1 MALRIDDIS
10 INTILGHGSAITG
23 NIKINGFVRIDGDID
38 GNLET
43 DGNII
48 IGENARI
55 RGNVKAKSVI
65 VGGIVLGNIEASQ
78 SIKVLATSAV
88 IGDIVSHKVQ
98 VEQNAIIHGHFISIK
113 DEQKFLK
120 ISDEYLQALAIKQK
134 VINGR
139 S

>member
-1 MALRIDDIS
+1 MALRFDDIS

-134 VINGR
+134 V
-139 S
+139 SL

>member
-23 NIKINGFVRIDGDID
+23 NIKLNGFVRIDGDID

-134 VINGR
+134 V
-139 S
+139 SL

>member
-10 INTILGHGSAITG
+10 INTILGQGSAITG

-134 VINGR
+134 V
-139 S
+139 SL

>member
-78 SIKVLATSAV
+78 SIIVLATSAV
-88 IGDIVSHKVQ
+88 IGDIVSHKIQ

-134 VINGR
+134 V
-139 S
+139 SL

>member
-55 RGNVKAKSVI
+55 RGNIKAKSAI
-65 VGGIVLGNIEASQ
+65 VGGIVLGNIETSQ
-78 SIKVLATSAV
+78 SIKILSTAAV
-88 IGDIVSHKVQ
+88 VGDMISYKVQ
-98 VEQNAIIHGHFISIK
+98 VEQDAIIHGHFISIK
-113 DEQKFLK
+113 DEQRFLK
-120 ISDEYLQALAIKQK
+120 ISGEYLQAVAIKQK
-134 VINGR
+134 V
-139 S
+139 SL

>member
-120 ISDEYLQALAIKQK
+120 ISDEYLQALAIKRK
-134 VINGR
+134 V
-139 S
+139 SL

>member
-65 VGGIVLGNIEASQ
+65 IGGIVLGNIEASQ

-134 VINGR
+134 V
-139 S
+139 SL

>member
-120 ISDEYLQALAIKQK
+120 ISDEYLQALAIKQT
-134 VINGR
+134 V
-139 S
+139 SL

>member
-88 IGDIVSHKVQ
+88 IGDIVSHKIQ

-134 VINGR
+134 V
-139 S
+139 SL

>member
-113 DEQKFLK
+113 DEQRFLK

-134 VINGR
+134 V
-139 S
+139 SL

>member
-48 IGENARI
+48 IGEI
-55 RGNVKAKSVI
+55 DINVY
-65 VGGIVLGNIEASQ
+65 ECQ
-78 SIKVLATSAV
+78 SPTLSY
-88 IGDIVSHKVQ
+88 
-98 VEQNAIIHGHFISIK
+98 
-113 DEQKFLK
+113 
-120 ISDEYLQALAIKQK
+120 SDAIKPLL
-134 VINGR
+134 NF
-139 S
+139 

>member
-55 RGNVKAKSVI
+55 RGNIKAKSAI
-65 VGGIVLGNIEASQ
+65 VGGIVLGNIETSQ
-78 SIKVLATSAV
+78 SIKILSTAAV
-88 IGDIVSHKVQ
+88 VGDIISYKVQ
-98 VEQNAIIHGHFISIK
+98 VEQDAIIHGHFISIK

-134 VINGR
+134 V
-139 S
+139 SL

>member
-120 ISDEYLQALAIKQK
+120 ISDEHLQALAIKQK
-134 VINGR
+134 V
-139 S
+139 SL

>member
-1 MALRIDDIS
+1 MALRFDDIS

-55 RGNVKAKSVI
+55 RGNIKAKSII
-65 VGGIVLGNIEASQ
+65 VGGIVLGNIEATESVKILSQ
-78 SIKVLATSAV
+78 SAV
-88 IGDIVSHKVQ
+88 VGDVISRKVQ
-98 VEQNAIIHGHFISIK
+98 VEQAAIIHGHFISVK
-113 DEQKFLK
+113 NEKKFSA
-120 ISDEYLQALAIKQK
+120 ISAEYLQSVAIKQK
-134 VINGR
+134 VVL
-139 S
+139 

>member
-10 INTILGHGSAITG
+10 INTILGQGSAITG

-38 GNLET
+38 GTLET

-55 RGNVKAKSVI
+55 RGNIKAKSVI
-65 VGGIVLGNIEASQ
+65 VGGIVLGNIEAAQ
-78 SIKVLATSAV
+78 SIKVLSASAV
-88 IGDIVSHKVQ
+88 VGDIISHKVQ
-98 VEQNAIIHGHFISIK
+98 VEQDAIIHGHFISIK

-134 VINGR
+134 V
-139 S
+139 SL

>member
-43 DGNII
+43 DGTII

-98 VEQNAIIHGHFISIK
+98 VEQVVLST
-113 DEQKFLK
+113 
-120 ISDEYLQALAIKQK
+120 
-134 VINGR
+134 
-139 S
+139 

>member
-10 INTILGHGSAITG
+10 INTILGQGSAITG

-55 RGNVKAKSVI
+55 RGNIKAKSVI
-65 VGGIVLGNIEASQ
+65 IGGIVLGNIEATQ
-78 SIKVLATSAV
+78 SIKILSAEAV
-88 IGDIVSHKVQ
+88 VGDIISHKVQ
-98 VEQNAIIHGHFISIK
+98 LFMGIL
-113 DEQKFLK
+113 FLLK
-120 ISDEYLQALAIKQK
+120 MNKNSQRFLMNICRLWL
-134 VINGR
+134 
-139 S
+139 

>member
-55 RGNVKAKSVI
+55 RGNIKAKSAI
-65 VGGIVLGNIEASQ
+65 VGGIVLGNIETSQ
-78 SIKVLATSAV
+78 SIKILSTAAV
-88 IGDIVSHKVQ
+88 VGDIISYKVQ
-98 VEQNAIIHGHFISIK
+98 VEQDAIIHGHFISIK
-113 DEQKFLK
+113 DEQRLSKM
-120 ISDEYLQALAIKQK
+120 SGEYLQAVAIKQK
-134 VINGR
+134 VSI
-139 S
+139 

>member
-113 DEQKFLK
+113 DEQKLLK

-134 VINGR
+134 V
-139 S
+139 SL

>member
-98 VEQNAIIHGHFISIK
+98 VEQNAIIHGHFISSK
-113 DEQKFLK
+113 DQQKFLK

-134 VINGR
+134 V
-139 S
+139 SL

>member
-55 RGNVKAKSVI
+55 RGNIKAKSAI
-65 VGGIVLGNIEASQ
+65 VGGIVLGNIETSQ
-78 SIKVLATSAV
+78 SIKILSTAAV
-88 IGDIVSHKVQ
+88 VGDMISYKVQ
-98 VEQNAIIHGHFISIK
+98 VEQDAIIHGHFISIK

-134 VINGR
+134 V
-139 S
+139 SL

>member
-78 SIKVLATSAV
+78 SIKVLETSAV

-134 VINGR
+134 V
-139 S
+139 SL

>member
-55 RGNVKAKSVI
+55 RGNIKAKSAI
-65 VGGIVLGNIEASQ
+65 VGGIVLGNIETSQ
-78 SIKVLATSAV
+78 SIKILSTAAV
-88 IGDIVSHKVQ
+88 VGDMISYKVQ
-98 VEQNAIIHGHFISIK
+98 VEQDAIIHGHFISIN
-113 DEQKFLK
+113 DEQRFSK
-120 ISDEYLQALAIKQK
+120 ISGEYLQAVAIKQK
-134 VINGR
+134 V
-139 S
+139 SL

>member
-48 IGENARI
+48 IGENGRI

-134 VINGR
+134 V
-139 S
+139 SL

>member
-113 DEQKFLK
+113 DEQRLSK

-134 VINGR
+134 V
-139 S
+139 SL

>member
-23 NIKINGFVRIDGDID
+23 NIKINGFVRIDGDIN

-134 VINGR
+134 V
-139 S
+139 SL

>member
-55 RGNVKAKSVI
+55 RGNIKAKSAI
-65 VGGIVLGNIEASQ
+65 VGGIVLGNIETSQ
-78 SIKVLATSAV
+78 SIKILSTAAV
-88 IGDIVSHKVQ
+88 VGDIISYKVQ
-98 VEQNAIIHGHFISIK
+98 VEQDAIIHGHFISIK
-113 DEQKFLK
+113 DEQRFLK
-120 ISDEYLQALAIKQK
+120 ISGEYLQAVAIKQK
-134 VINGR
+134 V
-139 S
+139 SL

>member
-88 IGDIVSHKVQ
+88 IGDSVSHKIQ

-134 VINGR
+134 V
-139 S
+139 SL

>member
-48 IGENARI
+48 IGENARM

-134 VINGR
+134 V
-139 S
+139 SL

>member
-23 NIKINGFVRIDGDID
+23 NIKINGFVRIDGDIE

-55 RGNVKAKSVI
+55 RGNIKAKSAI
-65 VGGIVLGNIEASQ
+65 VGGIVLGNIETSQ
-78 SIKVLATSAV
+78 SIKILSTAAV
-88 IGDIVSHKVQ
+88 VGDIISYKVQ
-98 VEQNAIIHGHFISIK
+98 VEQDAIIHGHFISIK

-134 VINGR
+134 V
-139 S
+139 SL

>member
-10 INTILGHGSAITG
+10 INTIIGQGSAITG
-23 NIKINGFVRIDGDID
+23 NIRINGFVRIDGDID

-55 RGNVKAKSVI
+55 RGNIKAKSVI
-65 VGGIVLGNIEASQ
+65 IGGIVLGNIEATQ
-78 SIKVLATSAV
+78 SIKILSAAAV
-88 IGDIVSHKVQ
+88 VGDIISHKVQ
-98 VEQNAIIHGHFISIK
+98 VEQDAIIHGHFISIK

-134 VINGR
+134 V
-139 S
+139 SL

>member
-134 VINGR
+134 V
-139 S
+139 SL